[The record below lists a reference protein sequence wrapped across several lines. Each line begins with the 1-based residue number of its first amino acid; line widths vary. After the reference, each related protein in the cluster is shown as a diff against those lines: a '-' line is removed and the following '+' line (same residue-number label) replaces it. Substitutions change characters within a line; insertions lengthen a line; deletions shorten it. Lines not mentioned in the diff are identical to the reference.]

1 LCAKILK
8 FVQHNSV
15 FDNINIYNVQEG

>member
-1 LCAKILK
+1 MNDCMK

-15 FDNINIYNVQEG
+15 QSRQRRNI